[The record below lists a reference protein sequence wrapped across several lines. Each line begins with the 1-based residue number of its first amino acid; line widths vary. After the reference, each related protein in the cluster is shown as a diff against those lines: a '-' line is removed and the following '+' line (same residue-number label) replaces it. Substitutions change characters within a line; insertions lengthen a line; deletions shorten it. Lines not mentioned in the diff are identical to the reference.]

1 MAQGAVK
8 PKGFSTKVAKPST
21 GKTKKG
27 ARVAK
32 PKKATS
38 ADKITKKYSAGL
50 VHKTEKLLGER
61 AGHLEM
67 VGKGRDRSGAKKE
80 AGAQKGGICV
90 IVIHEAYSAG
100 GIFSSCCGSYAVG
113 LYAMLV
119 CLALRAEKQGVLKHE
134 MEFDFSQQ

>member
-8 PKGFSTKVAKPST
+8 PRAPAVAKPTKGSV

-38 ADKITKKYSAGL
+38 SDKIQKKYSAGL
-50 VHKTEKLLGER
+50 VAKTEKLLGER

-67 VGKGRDRSGAKKE
+67 IGKGRDKSGAKKE
-80 AGAQKGGICV
+80 GVQKGG
-90 IVIHEAYSAG
+90 SRKFG
-100 GIFSSCCGSYAVG
+100 
-113 LYAMLV
+113 
-119 CLALRAEKQGVLKHE
+119 
-134 MEFDFSQQ
+134 